1 MINTALV
8 SFGMSGKLFHAPFID
23 TNPHFNLV
31 GCWERSQK
39 NIQAIYPNAKS
50 FSSYEEILNDSS
62 IHLVV
67 VNTPND
73 THYEYTKQALLAG
86 KHVVTEK
93 AFTVTV
99 KEAE

>member
-39 NIQAIYPNAKS
+39 KY
-50 FSSYEEILNDSS
+50 SS
-62 IHLVV
+62 HL
-67 VNTPND
+67 P
-73 THYEYTKQALLAG
+73 
-86 KHVVTEK
+86 
-93 AFTVTV
+93 
-99 KEAE
+99 